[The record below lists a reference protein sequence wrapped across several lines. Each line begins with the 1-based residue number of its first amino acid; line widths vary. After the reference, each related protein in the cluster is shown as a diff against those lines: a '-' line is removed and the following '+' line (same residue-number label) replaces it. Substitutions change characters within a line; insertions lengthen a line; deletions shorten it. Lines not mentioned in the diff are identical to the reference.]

1 LENSLPLNLVQRIH
15 IRDTGVVKWAFG
27 IARSGDEDAKM
38 MLRMTQAITGV
49 KMLMSTGQSIIEILA
64 KQHS

>member
-1 LENSLPLNLVQRIH
+1 
-15 IRDTGVVKWAFG
+15 VKWAFG